1 MTIPPS
7 DSANAAGSNASRA
20 SGAYASLTGPVW
32 AGEYVF
38 SVSDITGGSAFLR
51 ELLPVG
57 VVVRHVLDDGRG
69 TFMVPDQVACPSG
82 FVGDS
87 ARGAWVL
94 GAPEGALV
102 DGFRACASAVVNGV
116 GVEVLEVWGERAR
129 VRELAGDDSGQWVGL
144 GELGRVVVDQT
155 AFLSWKFRGGRTDG
169 SSSPLKSRR
178 FRRVFPVGF
187 DAWSSPERVGG
198 VGVDVWSS
206 HWASPV
212 PASGSSFMVLG
223 GVPYPKT
230 YVMDRDARYDGPASM
245 VYLDAW
251 CQVPVGVGVG
261 RPWQG
266 ELCGSDILNRDAE
279 GFVGVDCVRAMW
291 GGRAVE
297 VVYVAYSYAYVVALE
312 RPEAWR
318 SRKSLWSLDEL
329 EVMEGPVRLDE
340 LEDVRFSVYVRR
352 HPEAGSWS
360 FLNAWGLPG
369 DLEGSAEA
377 RLERGCWPAWPV
389 THEIGP
395 I

>member
-1 MTIPPS
+1 M
-7 DSANAAGSNASRA
+7 

-32 AGEYVF
+32 AGDYVF
-38 SVSDITGGSAFLR
+38 SVSDITGGSRFLR

-57 VVVRHVLDDGRG
+57 VVVRLVLDDGRG
-69 TFMVPDQVACPSG
+69 MFVVPDQVACPPG
-82 FVGDS
+82 FVGDGV
-87 ARGAWVL
+87 RGAWVL
-94 GAPEGALV
+94 GAPEEALV

-129 VRELAGDDSGQWVGL
+129 VRETGRDDSGQWVGL

-155 AFLSWKFRGGRTDG
+155 ALLSWKFRGGRTEG
-169 SSSPLKSRR
+169 SSSLLKSRR

-198 VGVDVWSS
+198 VGVEVWPS

-212 PASGSSFMVLG
+212 PASGSSFMVVG
-223 GVPYPKT
+223 GVPYPEAS
-230 YVMDRDARYDGPASM
+230 VMDRDARYDGPASM
-245 VYLDAW
+245 VCLDAW
-251 CQVPVGVGVG
+251 YQVPVGVGVRG
-261 RPWQG
+261 AWQYALLG
-266 ELCGSDILNRDAE
+266 PHVLNRDAD
-279 GFVGVDCVRAMW
+279 GFVGVSCVRAMW

-318 SRKSLWSLDEL
+318 PRKSLWSLDEL

-340 LEDVRFSVYVRR
+340 LEDVRFDVYVRR

-360 FLNAWGLPG
+360 FLNVWGLPG

-389 THEIGP
+389 THQLGP
-395 I
+395 VLT